1 MRFIHFNEYEYINN
15 VQYIILHTRID
26 IMSHVSV
33 KAITSKL
40 GKSGDVIQRRLLG
53 LLKDGGCVKSY

>member
-33 KAITSKL
+33 KAIT
-40 GKSGDVIQRRLLG
+40 
-53 LLKDGGCVKSY
+53 